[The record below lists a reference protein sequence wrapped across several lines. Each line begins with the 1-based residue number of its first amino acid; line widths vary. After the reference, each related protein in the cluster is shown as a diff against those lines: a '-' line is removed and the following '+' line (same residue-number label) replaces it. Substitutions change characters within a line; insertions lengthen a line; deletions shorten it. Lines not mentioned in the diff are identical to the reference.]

1 MLCHLHSLH
10 LDPPGVAGHAEHLQH
25 GVGNLLSEIDFI
37 LLLREGGGRWSD
49 LADRREESV

>member
-10 LDPPGVAGHAEHLQH
+10 LDSPGVAGHAEHLQH